1 MFFEWGELAHIWGRY
16 WACEKV
22 NFGPLFIFTPL
33 RGQTP
38 DLTLERY
45 SPGGPEKKGFKIVNF
60 GPLYILTS
68 LGGPTPDLTREHY
81 CPRALR
87 KMGSKL

>member
-1 MFFEWGELAHIWGRY
+1 M
-16 WACEKV
+16 
-22 NFGPLFIFTPL
+22 
-33 RGQTP
+33 
-38 DLTLERY
+38 TLEHY

-81 CPRALR
+81 SSGGPEKNGFEIVNFGPLCVFDSAYLGRQ
-87 KMGSKL
+87 SS